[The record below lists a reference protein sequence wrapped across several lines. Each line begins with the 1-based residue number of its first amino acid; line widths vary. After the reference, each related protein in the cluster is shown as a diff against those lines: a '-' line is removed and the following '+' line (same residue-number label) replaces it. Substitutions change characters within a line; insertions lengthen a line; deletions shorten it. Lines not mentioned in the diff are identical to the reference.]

1 MSRRKF
7 LKGKVWRNAGRE
19 SGRSTSGARP
29 CGGCAAGVHLA
40 VGRGLRAVYHRG
52 LRPRDRDRRRPR
64 RRVADDVFDGYLA
77 VTEQKI
83 PVSFRP
89 DQLADVIEAVNAY
102 ADDLKNDRALLCE
115 MPRVDHE
122 TTDELLKQETR
133 LQKLAY
139 WLMKVQEETL

>member
-1 MSRRKF
+1 MRTNLAERLGYEPEESTEERQARLREAYQMRKAMRRLARLGCCWLSGVACGLRKD
-7 LKGKVWRNAGRE
+7 GGRRGHAGR
-19 SGRSTSGARP
+19 
-29 CGGCAAGVHLA
+29 
-40 VGRGLRAVYHRG
+40 
-52 LRPRDRDRRRPR
+52 
-64 RRVADDVFDGYLA
+64 RVDDDVLHRDMP
-77 VTEQKI
+77 VKERKI
-83 PVSFRP
+83 TIDFRP

-139 WLMKVQEETL
+139 WLLCVQDEAL

>member
-1 MSRRKF
+1 
-7 LKGKVWRNAGRE
+7 
-19 SGRSTSGARP
+19 
-29 CGGCAAGVHLA
+29 
-40 VGRGLRAVYHRG
+40 
-52 LRPRDRDRRRPR
+52 
-64 RRVADDVFDGYLA
+64 
-77 VTEQKI
+77 
-83 PVSFRP
+83 
-89 DQLADVIEAVNAY
+89 VIEAVNAY

>member
-1 MSRRKF
+1 M
-7 LKGKVWRNAGRE
+7 
-19 SGRSTSGARP
+19 
-29 CGGCAAGVHLA
+29 
-40 VGRGLRAVYHRG
+40 
-52 LRPRDRDRRRPR
+52 
-64 RRVADDVFDGYLA
+64 
-77 VTEQKI
+77 TEQKI

-115 MPRVDHE
+115 MSKIDHE

-139 WLMKVQEETL
+139 WLTKVQDEAL